1 MKTALFWF
9 RRDLRLRDNTAL
21 NKAIEEGYRIL
32 PLFIFDSEIC
42 DELPRDDARI
52 SFIYTA
58 LTKIHEQLSNKY
70 KSQLI
75 IKQGEVLHV
84 INQLILNYQI
94 DAIFCNE
101 DYEPYALSRDLK
113 VKELCQSLGISFKS
127 FVDHVIFRPGDI
139 LKKDL
144 KPYTV
149 YTPFKKQWLI
159 KAQHHKFDS
168 YTKIDQ
174 AVFKTINEYV
184 FPEIEELGFLLSS
197 IKPPEI
203 RLEQL
208 ANYKQTR
215 DFPAQDQTSYVGA
228 HLRFGTISIRELIIK
243 TKAKSET
250 FLSELIWREFFI
262 QILFYFPKVV
272 SGPFKAKYAV
282 IPWQNDKDLFER
294 WKKGETGYPL
304 VDAGM
309 RQLNKTGFMHN
320 RVRMLCASFL
330 CKHLLID
337 WSWGEAYFAEKLLDF
352 ELASNNGNW
361 QWAAGT
367 GCDAAPYFRVF
378 NPHIQLEKF
387 DKELLYVNRWVENFN
402 ELSYPHEIVEHKTAR
417 LRAIET
423 YKKALNQ

>member
-9 RRDLRLRDNTAL
+9 RRDLRLLDNTAL

-42 DELPRDDARI
+42 DELHRDDARI
-52 SFIYTA
+52 SFIYKA
-58 LTKIHEQLSNKY
+58 LSEIHKELSKNY
-70 KSQLI
+70 HSQLI

-84 INQLILNYQI
+84 INQLILNHKI

-113 VKELCQSLGISFKS
+113 VKELCQSSGISFRS
-127 FVDHVIFRPGDI
+127 FVDHVIFRPGEV

-144 KPYTV
+144 TPYTV
-149 YTPFKKQWLI
+149 YTPYKKQWFI
-159 KAQHHKFDS
+159 RFQNHKFDVQ
-168 YTKIDQ
+168 TNLNK
-174 AVFKTINEYV
+174 AVFTSINKYD
-184 FPEIEELGFLLSS
+184 FPEIEDLGFLLSS

-215 DFPAQDQTSYVGA
+215 DFPALDQTSYVGA
-228 HLRFGTISIRELIIK
+228 HLRFGTISIRELILK

-272 SGPFKAKYAV
+272 SEPYKAKYAD
-282 IPWQNDKDLFER
+282 IPWENNIDSFER

-309 RQLNKTGFMHN
+309 RQLNRTGFMHN
-320 RVRMLCASFL
+320 RVRMVCASFL

-337 WSWGEAYFAEKLLDF
+337 WRWGETYFAEKLLDY

-387 DKELLYVNRWVENFN
+387 DKRLLYVNQWVENFN

-417 LRAIET
+417 LKAIEA
-423 YKKALNQ
+423 YKKGLNQ